1 MTEHN
6 ATSVTALTGPPLFGQ
21 DLANVSVLRLDRL
34 GGPAPGNKVFKLRA
48 FLDEAAAAGN
58 RRLLSFGGAWSNHLH
73 ALAGLGAACGIETVG
88 IVPLSRA
95 DYRQREDTVFQQR
108 LLDRHGPGLLIAEGG
123 ASAVGIRGC
132 LALAQRVNSTPGP
145 WDRVVLAVG
154 TGTTLD
160 RIVDLGEVVAVDLEH
175 VPVVALET
183 GAGVF
188 DGLAA
193 GLAPGTKLV
202 GVSALKNAR
211 DLERRVEE
219 GLVTAGLQAAV
230 PWEILHS
237 YHCGGF
243 ARADAR
249 LRALMLDFEA
259 SRCVQ
264 LEPVYTGKALL
275 AIHDQLERGLWHRNE
290 RILLIHTGGLQG
302 RRGFAWLRPG

>member
-1 MTEHN
+1 MAEHN
-6 ATSVTALTGPPLFGQ
+6 ATSVTALSGPPLFGQ

-88 IVPLSRA
+88 FVRGAERDTPMLEDARRWGMRIVPLSRA

-154 TGTTLD
+154 TGTTL
-160 RIVDLGEVVAVDLEH
+160 A
-175 VPVVALET
+175 
-183 GAGVF
+183 
-188 DGLAA
+188 GLAA